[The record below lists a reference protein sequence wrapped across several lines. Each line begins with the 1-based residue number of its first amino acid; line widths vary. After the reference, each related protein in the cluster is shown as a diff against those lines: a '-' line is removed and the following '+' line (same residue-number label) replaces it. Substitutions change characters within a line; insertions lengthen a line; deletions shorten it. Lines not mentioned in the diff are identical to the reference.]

1 MALALKV
8 PVGKTTSRVG
18 EAEASRAVGVLR
30 EPTPRGI
37 DWAQIRAELVEN
49 RAKNGAKNGRKRVE
63 NKGAERAVEGE
74 TR

>member
-37 DWAQIRAELVEN
+37 DWAQIRAELVEPDVAAPAT
-49 RAKNGAKNGRKRVE
+49 RAEPEMLFIFAD
-63 NKGAERAVEGE
+63 
-74 TR
+74 